1 MRTAVVPLFR
11 IYLLLD
17 RFCRLHLEWLYMSF
31 TLRSSVPTLGLAGI
45 TALSIL
51 TAQPLHAGEVTANAI
66 EYLPQ
71 GAAKMNFEDR
81 VSLNSRWD
89 LGYYLFQMQEFGAA
103 AKEFE
108 KIRRVLPNDA
118 SLLALI
124 GSCYSMSGHWS
135 EGEKAL
141 LEAKAQN
148 PEDEDING
156 LLGQFYLSAGQTLK
170 GAAYLEH
177 VLKTAPDQE
186 ELRARLATLYLD
198 AGRTERARY
207 HLEYL
212 LRSRT
217 DEAAGTSAEAQ
228 SDAER
233 PVRGFGF
240 PELDYDYARCL
251 LQAGKFQEG
260 LIFAQWAYDAEPA
273 NPRFS
278 RVLGLCLMG
287 ANRYAEAARML
298 AAGRNE
304 LQGEEAVYLQWGE
317 ALFLDRR
324 WQEAEDVWLE
334 GVSRFPKSYDL
345 LSRLVEY
352 YIQTAKPARARRVI
366 VFGETRNPQHA
377 GNLLLQARLNRKL
390 GAFAASW
397 KALDRLKRKACGPM
411 AKEALWEEAQLN
423 FASGKYGSC
432 EKVLDNLLAAKH
444 RKAEVHLLK
453 AKLALFR
460 GDKAL
465 AQAQVLQAKQAEPYN
480 LNVYALAKEAFQGD
494 AGGLELA
501 GLKTP

>member
-1 MRTAVVPLFR
+1 
-11 IYLLLD
+11 
-17 RFCRLHLEWLYMSF
+17 MSF
-31 TLRSSVPTLGLAGI
+31 ALRSSVPTLAFAGL
-45 TALSIL
+45 TALGTL
-51 TAQPLHAGEVTANAI
+51 TAQTLHAGEVTANAI

-71 GAAKMNFEDR
+71 GAVKMNFEDR

-148 PEDEDING
+148 PEDEDISG

-177 VLKTAPDQE
+177 TLKITPDQE
-186 ELRARLATLYLD
+186 DLRARLATLYLD

-217 DEAAGTSAEAQ
+217 AGAAGTSTEPAG
-228 SDAER
+228 S
-233 PVRGFGF
+233 PVLGFGF

-324 WQEAEDVWLE
+324 WQEAEAVWLE

-366 VFGETRNPQHA
+366 VFGETRNPEHA

-411 AKEALWEEAQLN
+411 AKEALWEEAQLT
-423 FASGKYGSC
+423 FASGKYASC
-432 EKVLDNLLAAKH
+432 EKVLDNLLTAKH
-444 RKAEVHLLK
+444 RKAEAHLLK
-453 AKLALFR
+453 AKLALYR
-460 GDKAL
+460 GDKAQ
-465 AQAQVLQAKQAEPYN
+465 AQAQLLQAKHAEPYN
-480 LNVYALAKEAFQGD
+480 LKVYALAEEAFQGD

-501 GLKTP
+501 GLKTTP